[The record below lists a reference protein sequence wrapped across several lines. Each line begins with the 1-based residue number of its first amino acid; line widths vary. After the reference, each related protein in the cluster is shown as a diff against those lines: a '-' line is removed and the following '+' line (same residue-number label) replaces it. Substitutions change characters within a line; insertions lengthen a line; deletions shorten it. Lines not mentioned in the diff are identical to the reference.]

1 MIRPID
7 IVVPVYNARE
17 LLQRC
22 LAALDRHTPVEQA
35 RILIVDD
42 ASPDPDIAPL
52 LANWARTSPLRP
64 RILVNAKNLGF
75 VGSVNRGFAETES
88 DVLLLNADTEVTPG
102 WLAHLREALLSDERV
117 ATVTPFS
124 NNAEICSWPLFCQV
138 NPVPTDA
145 EIVAAALASA
155 KSTRL
160 KSVV

>member
-64 RILVNAKNLGF
+64 RKTFSGVTSQCTMFRGWPRALV
-75 VGSVNRGFAETES
+75 R
-88 DVLLLNADTEVTPG
+88 
-102 WLAHLREALLSDERV
+102 
-117 ATVTPFS
+117 
-124 NNAEICSWPLFCQV
+124 SW
-138 NPVPTDA
+138 A
-145 EIVAAALASA
+145 
-155 KSTRL
+155 
-160 KSVV
+160 